1 MKKQFE
7 IQNVRQFYQFKFY
20 RTYFHLNKSFRI
32 TKNRYYDNVDFLE
45 IKFNDRSKYSIC
57 QADRIRANPDWGNS
71 VGTFRLWQATYQ
83 K

>member
-7 IQNVRQFYQFKFY
+7 MQNVRQFYQFKFY

-45 IKFNDRSKYSIC
+45 IKIN
-57 QADRIRANPDWGNS
+57 NL
-71 VGTFRLWQATYQ
+71 V
-83 K
+83 